1 MLEFAALVS
10 NPREN
15 HLTSLR
21 SLAACILLFTFT
33 NLALAQSP
41 TEPGH
46 TQAGSPHLLGYTEQ
60 TSTAERDLEKKF
72 QDGVLPDNIR
82 ENMRRLSARP
92 HHVGSPYDKDN
103 AEWILSRFKE
113 WGFDAHIE
121 TFDVLF
127 PTPKERLLELVA
139 PTQFRAKLQEPALSI
154 DPTSNQTSEQLPTY
168 NAYSADGN
176 VTGELVYVNFGNR
189 EDYEELDQMG
199 VSVKGKIV
207 ISRYGSGWR
216 GIKPKVAAEH
226 GAIGCIIYTDPKGDG
241 FYYGDDYPT
250 GGWRPRDGVQRGSVM
265 DTDYPGDPLTPEVGA
280 VPGAKRLAIK
290 DAKTITKIPVLPIS
304 YADAQPLLAAL
315 KGEMAPE
322 AWRGALPITYHV
334 GPGPAKVHL
343 KVASDWATK
352 PVYDVIATLKG
363 SAPDQW
369 VIRGNHHDAWVNG
382 AEDPISGMA
391 PELEEA
397 RVLGEMH
404 RQGWTPKRTIIYCA
418 WDGEEPGLLG
428 SVEWVETHVDE
439 LKKHAVTYINSDGN
453 ERGYLFAGGTQD
465 LQEVVSAVA
474 HDIKDPEKN
483 ISVYE
488 RAHLRGI
495 VHAKDADERGKARKR
510 TDLRLTELG
519 DGSDFTAFQDF
530 AGIPSLNLGYGGEDE
545 GDQYHSIYDD
555 FYWYTHFADTNFS
568 YERALA
574 QTAGSTVLRIAN
586 ADLLPFDYAPQYDA
600 ISKYESD
607 LEKLLK
613 DKQDEFTERNL
624 ELQEGALTA
633 TADPHKTYVPPPVET
648 VPPYMN
654 FAPMKNSLE
663 LLKKSS
669 EHYSKALAKFQ
680 AAGTAEVPQSAL
692 DAVNADLLNVSR
704 LFLNEKGLPERPWFK
719 NQIYAPGAYTG
730 YGAKPVA
737 AVREYMDQ
745 KKWKEADAQIPM
757 VAQVIESIST
767 GIDKAADALDAAVP
781 AKH

>member
-1 MLEFAALVS
+1 MLEFAALVPT
-10 NPREN
+10 PREN
-15 HLTSLR
+15 HLRSLR
-21 SLAACILLFTFT
+21 SLAACISLFTFT

-41 TEPGH
+41 TGPDRVQ
-46 TQAGSPHLLGYTEQ
+46 TASTPLLGYTSQ
-60 TSTAERDLEKKF
+60 TSTTERDLEKKF

-82 ENMRRLSARP
+82 ENMQRLSARP

-139 PTQFRAKLQEPALSI
+139 PTQFRAKLQEPALSV

-226 GAIGCIIYTDPKGDG
+226 GAVGCIIYTDPKGDG

-315 KGEMAPE
+315 KGEVAPE

-343 KVASDWATK
+343 KVISDWATK

-404 RQGWTPKRTIIYCA
+404 KQGWTPKRTIIYCA

-488 RAHLRGI
+488 RAHLRSI

-692 DAVNADLLNVSR
+692 DAVNADLLNISR